1 MYSHGAGVRPITP
14 AVSVIFWT
22 AATLGQVFF
31 ISLWKSNSQGEIAAR
46 NNTDSKV
53 ARCYW

>member
-1 MYSHGAGVRPITP
+1 MYSHGGGVRLITP
-14 AVSVIFWT
+14 TVSVIFWT
-22 AATLGQVFF
+22 AATLGQVF

>member
-22 AATLGQVFF
+22 AATLGQVF
-31 ISLWKSNSQGEIAAR
+31 ISLWKSNSQGEIAAG

-53 ARCYW
+53 AGCYW